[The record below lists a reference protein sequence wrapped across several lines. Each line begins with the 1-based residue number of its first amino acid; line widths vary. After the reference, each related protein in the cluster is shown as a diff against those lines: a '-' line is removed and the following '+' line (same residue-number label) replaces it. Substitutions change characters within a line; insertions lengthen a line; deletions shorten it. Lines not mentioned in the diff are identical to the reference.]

1 MRAPLLVLIV
11 SLQLAA
17 CASTPDIHR
26 AWAQTPEEAGRLPV
40 GIVVSVEPEET
51 PSTTRTSAGTAAGI
65 SGAVG
70 PIVGSA
76 AVALIDGLRPGS
88 TSYRHSIRLKT
99 SGEII
104 SRMELAPYKVGD
116 CVALRAQPEFVV
128 PALPG
133 ACD

>member
-1 MRAPLLVLIV
+1 MRLPTLFLSIP
-11 SLQLAA
+11 LQLVA
-17 CASTPDIHR
+17 CASTPDVPH
-26 AWAQTPEEAGRLPV
+26 AWAQIPEEAGKLPV
-40 GIVVSVEPEET
+40 GVVVSVERENT
-51 PSTTRTSAGTAAGI
+51 PSTTRTGAGTAAGI

-70 PIVGSA
+70 PIAGSV
-76 AVALIDGLRPGS
+76 AVAFIDGLRPGS
-88 TSYRHSIRLKT
+88 TSYRHSIRLRA

-104 SRMELAPYKVGD
+104 SRVELAPYKVGD